1 MKKEFNIIDR
11 YVERVA
17 ECFLRS
23 ECAKFIEYFFEE
35 CGLPKD
41 KVVMDDMANELYK
54 GSTLHNEDNKLIVT
68 FKFPRE

>member
-11 YVERVA
+11 SVERVT

-41 KVVMDDMANELYK
+41 KVVMDDLANELYE
-54 GSTLHNEDNKLIVT
+54 GSTLHNDDNKLTVT

>member
-11 YVERVA
+11 YVERVT

-41 KVVMDDMANELYK
+41 KVVMDDLANELYK
-54 GSTLHNEDNKLIVT
+54 GSTLHNDDNKLIVT
-68 FKFPRE
+68 FKFPGE

>member
-1 MKKEFNIIDR
+1 MKKEFDIIDR
-11 YVERVA
+11 YVERVT

-41 KVVMDDMANELYK
+41 KVVMDDLANELYK
-54 GSTLHNEDNKLIVT
+54 GSTLHNDDNKLIVT
-68 FKFPRE
+68 FKFPGE

>member
-11 YVERVA
+11 SVERVT
-17 ECFLRS
+17 ECFLMG

-35 CGLPKD
+35 CVLPKD
-41 KVVMDDMANELYK
+41 KVVMDNMANELYN
-54 GSTLHNEDNKLIVT
+54 GSTLHTECKKLIVT

>member
-1 MKKEFNIIDR
+1 MKKEFNISDR
-11 YVERVA
+11 SVERVT

-41 KVVMDDMANELYK
+41 KVVMDDLANELYN

-68 FKFPRE
+68 FKFPME

>member
-11 YVERVA
+11 NVERVT

-41 KVVMDDMANELYK
+41 KVVMDDMENELYN
-54 GSTLHNEDNKLIVT
+54 GSTLRTENNMMIVT
-68 FKFPRE
+68 FKFPGE

>member
-11 YVERVA
+11 NVERVT

-41 KVVMDDMANELYK
+41 KVVMDDMENELYN
-54 GSTLHNEDNKLIVT
+54 GSTMRTENNMMIVT
-68 FKFPRE
+68 FKFPGE

>member
-11 YVERVA
+11 SVERVT

-41 KVVMDDMANELYK
+41 KVVMDDMSNELYN
-54 GSTLHNEDNKLIVT
+54 GSTLHTENNMMLVT
-68 FKFPRE
+68 FKFPIE

>member
-11 YVERVA
+11 SVERVT

-23 ECAKFIEYFFEE
+23 ECAGFIEAIFEE

-41 KVVMDDMANELYK
+41 KAVMDDMANELYNC
-54 GSTLHNEDNKLIVT
+54 STLHTEDKKLIVT
-68 FKFPRE
+68 FKFPQ

>member
-11 YVERVA
+11 SVERVT

-41 KVVMDDMANELYK
+41 KAVMDDMANELYK
-54 GSTLHNEDNKLIVT
+54 GSTLHTEDNKLIVT
-68 FKFPRE
+68 FKFPGE